1 MIVSD
6 REDMVIRISINGEEV
21 MIAMVTIQKEEEVEE
36 VAKSVEEVMMEDTQ
50 ILLRILLDAIV
61 SFFKV

>member
-1 MIVSD
+1 
-6 REDMVIRISINGEEV
+6 